1 MVVIKQFVKLLYD
14 NHLEVNMEP
23 QFNFDLE
30 QMQAALNSGTISF
43 PRGLTGDERRE
54 FIRKRLEEI
63 DAQEKAE

>member
-1 MVVIKQFVKLLYD
+1 M
-14 NHLEVNMEP
+14 EEP

-30 QMQAALNSGTISF
+30 QMTKAINSGTISL
-43 PRGLTGDERRE
+43 PRGLTGEERRE